1 MLFVE
6 FMMTSI
12 EIGSVNN
19 CPAQCLVGTVLV
31 RQEMMGRYPSFL
43 VLSLAFPVLGTDES
57 LLRERRELSG
67 SLKTLVNRKIMPD
80 KEWAGLSL
88 DKMRTTRQRR
98 TAGDFKMLY
107 VCCLALVIQRCSG
120 QVDAWDFGEG
130 ELKPFE
136 SWYWGQRNKQQKRQ
150 GQNTG
155 VLRSA
160 QNDNIFS

>member
-31 RQEMMGRYPSFL
+31 RQEMMGEYPSFL
-43 VLSLAFPVLGTDES
+43 VLSLAFPVLGADES

-80 KEWAGLSL
+80 KEWAREMGLSVG
-88 DKMRTTRQRR
+88 KTRTTRQRR

-107 VCCLALVIQRCSG
+107 VCCLALVIQRCGG
-120 QVDAWDFGEG
+120 QVEAWDFGEG
-130 ELKPFE
+130 ELKPLE
-136 SWYWGQRNKQQKRQ
+136 SWYWGQRNKQQKKARTKIR
-150 GQNTG
+150 GSS
-155 VLRSA
+155 LRSE
-160 QNDNIFS
+160 